1 MYRKPLL
8 PPLNF
13 ACLIPE
19 HNMTFSCRIFARS
32 DDGLHRALPLLQTE
46 KRLRK
51 LNLIIFSCVRAGC
64 PCLQPGNWDHL
75 PFMSLGL
82 LE

>member
-1 MYRKPLL
+1 MPLL
-8 PPLNF
+8 PPQNF
-13 ACLIPE
+13 ARLIRE
-19 HNMTFSCRIFARS
+19 NNMALSCRLSARS
-32 DDGLHRALPLLQTE
+32 DDGLHRALPLFQTE

-64 PCLQPGNWDHL
+64 PSLQPGNWDHL